1 MNASLKERLIRLADR
16 ISTRQLG
23 AFVLLSAIF
32 TAGLIVYGSW
42 VRVSA
47 SGLGCPDWPLCDG
60 ADLPGNRF
68 AAIESG
74 HRLLA
79 GITAAM
85 VCAGGVIAFLKR
97 KAMPGPAKVLVA
109 AALLILGQAI
119 LGGIVVL
126 TDLHGFTRLAHLGL
140 GMSILGL
147 LFIGGLA
154 LVQKPPRIRI
164 GPLRSAHLVLLGAG
178 VIMFG
183 GTMVAT
189 STGAL
194 CHNLPYC
201 SSESPAMASSL
212 HGIHRTLAILFAIG
226 IVAQGIILRKRGANQ
241 TTWAAYGALAFF
253 TAAQIGAGVATV
265 VKDLPDELRVLHVAL
280 ATLTWASLVC
290 LWVLTSFA
298 QPSKGSSSASA

>member
-1 MNASLKERLIRLADR
+1 MVSGFTRWFTRLSDR
-16 ISTRQLG
+16 ISPRALG
-23 AFVLLSAIF
+23 RFVLLSAVF
-32 TAGLIVYGSW
+32 TGGLIVYGAW

-60 ADLPGNRF
+60 TDLPGNKF

-85 VCAGGVIAFLKR
+85 VCASGVFAWMKR
-97 KAMPGPAKVLVA
+97 RLIPGPAKLLVA

-126 TDLHGFTRLAHLGL
+126 TDLHGFSRLAHLGL
-140 GMSILGL
+140 GMTILAL
-147 LFIGGLA
+147 LFIGGYA
-154 LVQKPPRIRI
+154 LVQQPARARI
-164 GPLRSAHLVLLGAG
+164 GPLGRGHLVLLGAG

-201 SSESPAMASSL
+201 ASESPSMAAFL
-212 HGIHRTLAILFAIG
+212 HGAHRTLAIIFAVG
-226 IVAQGIILRKRGANQ
+226 VVAQGIILRKRGADQ
-241 TTWAAYGALAFF
+241 GTWLAYCALFAF
-253 TAAQIGAGVATV
+253 TAAQLGAGVATV

-280 ATLTWASLVC
+280 ATLIWASIVS
-290 LWVLTSFA
+290 LWSLFSFA
-298 QPSKGSSSASA
+298 ASPKRAA

>member
-1 MNASLKERLIRLADR
+1 MISPITGWFTRLAGR
-16 ISTRQLG
+16 ISYHHLG
-23 AFVLLSAIF
+23 LFVLLSAIF
-32 TAGLIVYGSW
+32 TGGLIVYGSW

-60 ADLPGNRF
+60 VDLPGNKF
-68 AAIESG
+68 AAIEAG

-85 VCAGGVIAFLKR
+85 VCASGVFAWLKR
-97 KAMPGPAKVLVA
+97 KDALGPATLLVA
-109 AALLILGQAI
+109 AALLILSQAV

-140 GMSILGL
+140 GMTILAL
-147 LFIGGLA
+147 LFIGGYA
-154 LVQKPPRIRI
+154 LVQQPLRARI
-164 GPLRSAHLVLLGAG
+164 GPLRPGHLVLLGAG

-212 HGIHRTLAILFAIG
+212 HSIHRTLAILFAIG
-226 IVAQGIILRKRGANQ
+226 VIVQGIVLRRRGASR
-241 TTWAAYGALAFF
+241 AAWFAYMATFLF

-280 ATLTWASLVC
+280 ATLTWASLIS
-290 LWVLTSFA
+290 LWSLLSFTG
-298 QPSKGSSSASA
+298 PRGKPRP